1 MSATVVVGGQFG
13 DEGKGKIIS
22 YLALDSSVVATVR
35 GGVGPNAGHTVR
47 DGKKTY
53 RLRMLPSAIVN
64 PRVKLMIGP
73 GVLVD
78 PKVLIS
84 EMSRYHV
91 RDRVIVDQHCAIIE
105 EIHLQRDKKLK
116 RRIGSTGTGTG
127 PANADRALREA
138 KLAKDV
144 PVLGPYLANVST
156 MINSLLDEGK
166 SILIEGT
173 QGTFLS
179 VYHGTYPYVTS
190 KDVTASAICSDV
202 GLGPLRVDQ
211 VLLVLKAYMTR
222 VGAGPLEGEL
232 DEDEIGR
239 RGWHEVGTVTG
250 RPRRAAPMNLAMAKM
265 AAILNSANQIAITKL
280 DVLFPELRGTR
291 RKQDLS
297 ERALKFIDEVERAV
311 SIPVSIIGTGPGVL
325 DIIDRRATSSKK
337 RTVR

>member
-47 DGKKTY
+47 HGKKTY
-53 RLRMLPSAIVN
+53 RLRMLPSAVANSRI
-64 PRVKLMIGP
+64 KLMIGP

-84 EMSRYHV
+84 EMSRYRV
-91 RDRVIVDQHCAIIE
+91 NDRVVVDQHCAIIE
-105 EIHLQRDKKLK
+105 QIHLQRDKKLK

-127 PANADRALREA
+127 PANADRALRVV

-144 PVLGPYLANVST
+144 PSLSPYVADVST
-156 MINSLLDEGK
+156 KINELLDEGK
-166 SILIEGT
+166 NILIEGT

-202 GLGPLRVDQ
+202 GLGPLRVNE
-211 VLLVLKAYMTR
+211 VLLVLKAYVTR

-232 DEDEIGR
+232 DENEIER
-239 RGWHEVGTVTG
+239 RGWNEVGTVTG
-250 RPRRAAPMNLAMAKM
+250 RPRRAAPMNLAMAKR
-265 AAILNSANQIAITKL
+265 AVILNSASQIAITKL
-280 DVLFPELRGTR
+280 DVLFPELRGSR
-291 RKQDLS
+291 REQDLS
-297 ERALKFIDEVERAV
+297 KSALKFIDEVEQAISV
-311 SIPVSIIGTGPGVL
+311 PVSIIGTGPGIL
-325 DIIDRRATSSKK
+325 DVIDRRVVSSKR